1 LPEGAAIRI
10 PPYSRIIGGSHLL
23 NATDAAVTTTMHLAI
38 STIPLPQVTAK
49 LAPARIQYQDLHID
63 PKAASSFTTE
73 CDLTSA
79 YDSIRH
85 APLQYKLMYTL
96 SHYHVLGMYQQLE
109 VMGGPND
116 GMVIMRHD
124 GFGNNAGTAIS
135 PAIDLAA
142 LGATGLRM
150 TCGFNNPRD
159 VPVGWGIGDQEM
171 CVIALQAVTD
181 IGFEGDVTAG
191 DAVVGTATDGEIQHR
206 GSCGIQAF
214 PWDFAKPGGQGH

>member
-1 LPEGAAIRI
+1 
-10 PPYSRIIGGSHLL
+10 
-23 NATDAAVTTTMHLAI
+23 MHLAI
-38 STIPLPQVTAK
+38 STVPIEQVTAK
-49 LAPARIQYQDLHID
+49 LAPARIQYQDLRID
-63 PKAASSFTTE
+63 PSATSSFTTE
-73 CDLTSA
+73 CDLAAA

-85 APLQYKLMYTL
+85 APLQYKLYYTL

-109 VMGGPND
+109 VMGGPSD

-124 GFGNNAGTAIS
+124 GFGNNAGTAIT
-135 PAIDLAA
+135 PAVDLGA

-150 TCGFNNPRD
+150 TCGFDNPRD

-181 IGFEGDVTAG
+181 IGFEGDVTNG
-191 DAVVGTATDGEIQHR
+191 DTVVGTATDGEIQHH
-206 GSCGIQAF
+206 GTCSTQAF